1 MEEWTKKFLNYT
13 EMLRIK
19 KLGSNCNRSSIQ
31 CFFIQSSSW
40 NGTMDKLPKKLSFLL
55 LTLKASESSK
65 NSMQYENTK
74 CFSKVFCFFYKPWF
88 STLLCH
94 WVCKGK
100 FLAMET

>member
-1 MEEWTKKFLNYT
+1 
-13 EMLRIK
+13 MLRIK

-40 NGTMDKLPKKLSFLL
+40 NGTMDKLPRKLSFLL

-74 CFSKVFCFFYKPWF
+74 CFSKVFFVF
-88 STLLCH
+88 SISP
-94 WVCKGK
+94 G
-100 FLAMET
+100 FLHYFAIGSVKVNF